1 MIERLQHVK
10 RYVALSAVLAGLFLM
25 PAPTPAEPK
34 PAKQDPLVARMVCE
48 YLKRG
53 HLNRPAIDDEL
64 SRRLFRR
71 FLKDL
76 DPAKLY
82 FLKSDIDEFKKFET
96 ELDDQLLEGDLKF
109 AYQVHERFVSRVAER
124 QKLIQEL
131 VNAPHDFT
139 VKEYL
144 DTDYDNL
151 PYAGSA
157 DELRERWRTR
167 IKYDLLQHKI
177 GEKPLPDD
185 EAKKKVLA
193 RYDSALKRWKQFDGS
208 DLLELYLT
216 ALTTSVDPHS
226 TYMSPITLDDFEIA
240 MRLNLDGIGALLR
253 SEEGTTTISEIVPGG
268 AAAKDGHL
276 KPKDK
281 IIAVAQGDGKFVDA
295 VDMKLQDVV
304 KMIRGPR
311 GTKVQLKVIPVG
323 KVEPYVLELTR
334 QKIELKSQE
343 ARGDVVEQGKK
354 PNGKPYLIGVIDLPS
369 FYAEMGTGRGKADAK
384 SATEDVRKILK
395 EFEEKNV
402 DGVVLDLRRNGGGS
416 LYEARALTGLFID
429 KGPVVQVR
437 SGAVRS
443 GTNPVR
449 QLDDPERGVV
459 YGGPLIVLT
468 SRFSAS
474 ASEILAGALQ
484 DYGRALI
491 VGDSTTYG
499 KGTVQTVIDLGGQI
513 DAGDTPPKLGALKL
527 TIQQFYRVNGDS
539 TQEHGVASDVVLPSL
554 TEALAGGEKEQEFA
568 LSFDKVEAVK
578 HEHLDHVPAD
588 VKAVVQ
594 ERSAK
599 RVKESAD
606 FNKLVKD
613 VELFNERKARKK
625 VPLNEQ
631 ELRDQSKKD
640 DADKIDQKVKE
651 LTPDDP
657 PSSETAFKF
666 KRNFINNEVL
676 QIMEDY
682 LQGKKLVAGR

>member
-1 MIERLQHVK
+1 V
-10 RYVALSAVLAGLFLM
+10 
-25 PAPTPAEPK
+25 PTRAEPK
-34 PAKQDPLVARMVCE
+34 LSKQDPLVARMVCE
-48 YLKRG
+48 FLKRG
-53 HLNRPAIDDEL
+53 HLNRPEINDEV
-64 SRRLFRR
+64 SARLFRR

-82 FLKSDIDEFKKFET
+82 FLKSDVDEFKKFEK

-109 AYQVHERFVSRVAER
+109 AYQVYERFITRLAER
-124 QKLIQEL
+124 QKLIEEL
-131 VNAPHDFT
+131 VNAKHDFT
-139 VKEYL
+139 AKEYL
-144 DTDYDNL
+144 DTDYDAL
-151 PYAGSA
+151 PYASSV
-157 DELRERWRTR
+157 DELRERWRMR
-167 IKYDLLQHKI
+167 IKFDLLQQQLA
-177 GEKPLPDD
+177 EKPLAED
-185 EAKKKVLA
+185 EAKKKVLS
-193 RYDSALKRWKQFDGS
+193 RYQATFKRWKQFDNS

-216 ALTTSVDPHS
+216 DLTTSIDPHS
-226 TYMSPITLDDFEIA
+226 TYMSPTTLADFEIA
-240 MRLNLDGIGALLR
+240 MRLNLDGIGAVLR
-253 SEEGTTTISEIVPGG
+253 SEEGTTTVSEVVPGG
-268 AAAKDGHL
+268 AAAKEGRL

-295 VDMKLQDVV
+295 VDMKLTDVV
-304 KMIRGPR
+304 KMIRGAP
-311 GTKVQLKVIPVG
+311 GTKVQMKIVPVG

-343 ARGDVVEQGKK
+343 AHGDVVEQGKK

-369 FYAEMGTGRGKADAK
+369 FYAEMGSGRARADAK

-395 EFEEKNV
+395 EFESKNV

-429 KGPVVQVR
+429 EGPVVQVKNSQGR
-437 SGAVRS
+437 V
-443 GTNPVR
+443 
-449 QLDDPERGVV
+449 QHQDDPERGVV

-484 DYGRALI
+484 DYGRALV
-491 VGDSTTYG
+491 VGDSTTFG
-499 KGTVQTVIDLGGQI
+499 KGTVQTVIDLGGQFDTG
-513 DAGDTPPKLGALKL
+513 DAPPKLGALKL

-554 TEALAGGEKEQEFA
+554 TEVLGGGEKEQEFA
-568 LSFDKVEAVK
+568 LSFDKVKPVT
-578 HEHLDHVPAD
+578 HEHLDQVPAE
-588 VKAVVQ
+588 VKAALQ

-606 FNKLVKD
+606 FQKLVKD
-613 VELFNERKARKK
+613 VELLSERKARKK
-625 VPLNEQ
+625 VPLNEK
-631 ELRDQSKKD
+631 ELREQFKKD
-640 DADKIDQKVKE
+640 DTEKIDQKVNE
-651 LTPDDP
+651 VSPQDP

-666 KRNFINNEVL
+666 KRNFVNNEVL